1 MSGWNFSL
9 KLPSPDDYLKNAV
22 AEVES
27 GWKTGYDSG
36 GVLGGV
42 FGAATGGVI
51 GTLGLRSASR
61 DRYTPSDPQTNN
73 PTLKT
78 HVAGQANNFGRFGD
92 ISQQAPG
99 GWIRKQQKNRYGR
112 ASTILTRGTSRK
124 AVQNRKGG

>member
-1 MSGWNFSL
+1 MSGWNFPI
-9 KLPSPDDYLKNAV
+9 KLPSPDDWIKNAA

-61 DRYTPSDPQTNN
+61 DKYTASDSQTNN

-78 HVAGQANNFGRFGD
+78 HVAGQADNFGRFGD

-112 ASTILTRGTSRK
+112 ASTILTRGTTRK
-124 AVQNRKGG
+124 AIQNRKGG